1 MLKKIYL
8 ELVAIKEEL
17 QSIWVQIRKANYMEE
32 EKRAADKWV
41 SGRMAM
47 GKIYADNRL
56 AEVKI
61 EIYLSG
67 DDWYKLR
74 GKKFYK
80 KLERYLNMQQEK
92 GERQFR
98 RDGSGGAP
106 TPGYAIPCPP
116 KPKRE

>member
-17 QSIWVQIRKANYMEE
+17 QSIWAQIRKANYMEE
-32 EKRAADKWV
+32 EKRAAGKWA

-47 GKIYADNRL
+47 GKTYADNRL
-56 AEVKI
+56 AKVKI

-74 GKKFYK
+74 EKKFYK
-80 KLERYLNMQQEK
+80 KLERYLNKQQEK
-92 GERQFR
+92 QERQFR

-106 TPGYAIPCPP
+106 APGYTIPCPP